1 MVGMVYRR
9 CTLRC
14 GLAAPAGL
22 GSIAAML
29 LLAPPAAAQLTPFGQ
44 PSQPVQLQQAPFQT
58 IPAAPP
64 AGTYQTTPSNYAA
77 APGAG
82 PSTFSF
88 AAPPAQI
95 GSGEKE
101 AQTVLSAKQALDQF
115 FALQMESVPPAMLQA
130 AEGVAI
136 FPNMIKGGFIF
147 GVNYGKG
154 VLCVR
159 NPDRSWS
166 PPVMVTMGG
175 GSVGF
180 QAGVQAADIVLVF
193 ATPRSLQGIL
203 NGQKVTLGA
212 DASIAAGPV
221 GRSANAG
228 TDVGL
233 GAEIY
238 SYARSRGLFAGVSLG
253 GSDISVDHN
262 ADSLLYG
269 RFNVT
274 PSDVFSLRG
283 LAIRPEVH
291 QLVEDL
297 NARSRPQ
304 PVAVTTGAALPQQA
318 VTPFGAQ
325 PQAVNQVPGGFQA
338 GPFQPGPYQTGPF
351 QPAPFQPAPFQP
363 APFQPGPYQTG
374 PYQTGPF
381 QPAAL
386 QPGPFQPTSLQPAS
400 QQPAIVPIQAPPLVP
415 IGPR

>member
-1 MVGMVYRR
+1 MVPTVRR
-9 CTLRC
+9 LFSSAAGVLRS
-14 GLAAPAGL
+14 AGL
-22 GSIAAML
+22 GSLAAML
-29 LLAPPAAAQLTPFGQ
+29 LFAQPAAAQLTPFGQ
-44 PSQPVQLQQAPFQT
+44 PAQPVQLQQPPFQT

-77 APGAG
+77 PGAG

-95 GSGEKE
+95 GSGDKE

-253 GSDISVDHN
+253 GSDLSVDHN
-262 ADSLLYG
+262 ADALLYG

-283 LAIRPEVH
+283 LAIRPEVQ

-325 PQAVNQVPGGFQA
+325 PQAVNQVPGA
-338 GPFQPGPYQTGPF
+338 EPAPYQPATA
-351 QPAPFQPAPFQP
+351 QPV
-363 APFQPGPYQTG
+363 
-374 PYQTGPF
+374 
-381 QPAAL
+381 
-386 QPGPFQPTSLQPAS
+386 PFQPTSLQPAS
-400 QQPAIVPIQAPPLVP
+400 QQPAIVPSQAPPLVP
-415 IGPR
+415 ITPR

>member
-1 MVGMVYRR
+1 MVSLVCHRR
-9 CTLRC
+9 APRS
-14 GLAAPAGL
+14 GLGVRFGL
-22 GSIAAML
+22 GSIAAIL
-29 LLAPPAAAQLTPFGQ
+29 LLAQPAAAQLTPFGQ
-44 PSQPVQLQQAPFQT
+44 PAQPVQLQQAPFQT
-58 IPAAPP
+58 IPAAPAP
-64 AGTYQTTPSNYAA
+64 GTYQPAPGNYAA

-88 AAPPAQI
+88 AAPPPQI
-95 GSGEKE
+95 GSGDQE

-130 AEGVAI
+130 AEGIAI

-228 TDVGL
+228 TDARL

-274 PSDVFSLRG
+274 PSDVFTLRG
-283 LAIRPEVH
+283 LAIRPEVQ

-325 PQAVNQVPGGFQA
+325 PQVVNQAPVGV
-338 GPFQPGPYQTGPF
+338 
-351 QPAPFQPAPFQP
+351 QPAPYLPAPYQPATVQP
-363 APFQPGPYQTG
+363 VPY
-374 PYQTGPF
+374 
-381 QPAAL
+381 
-386 QPGPFQPTSLQPAS
+386 QPTSLQPAS

-415 IGPR
+415 IQPR

>member
-1 MVGMVYRR
+1 MVPMVCRR
-9 CTLRC
+9 GALRF

-22 GSIAAML
+22 SSIAAML
-29 LLAPPAAAQLTPFGQ
+29 LLAQPAAAQLTPFGQ
-44 PSQPVQLQQAPFQT
+44 PAQPVQLQQAPFQT

-77 APGAG
+77 PGAG

-95 GSGEKE
+95 GSGDKE

-253 GSDISVDHN
+253 GSDLSVDHN
-262 ADSLLYG
+262 ADALLYG

-283 LAIRPEVH
+283 LAIRPEVQ

-318 VTPFGAQ
+318 LTPFGAQ
-325 PQAVNQVPGGFQA
+325 PQVVNQVPVA
-338 GPFQPGPYQTGPF
+338 V
-351 QPAPFQPAPFQP
+351 QPATVQPF
-363 APFQPGPYQTG
+363 
-374 PYQTGPF
+374 PF

-386 QPGPFQPTSLQPAS
+386 QPAPFQPTSLQPAS